1 MTTLTQAQIDVLS
14 GYANAGDRVNYYT
27 ALTSFG
33 VDYGYLALGVVL
45 DSELS
50 GRLANAYFM
59 AVAESEDVSVSSAQW
74 TAISEELMQR
84 DLAARIATGVT
95 NGIGETVYSD
105 LDYYAIRDYHAVAFS
120 TLGGTVSAGQGVSI
134 NAWTAYEPVE
144 VYGVTT
150 WDAMLSESAIYQN
163 AYGVILLA
171 SMVDLALQ
179 SADLSVASWASIVL
193 TEGFQAALAAGSPVV
208 FTEEISSTTV
218 SLGTHDGEAIAAPT
232 AEEGEQILLMAL
244 GGDDTITVD
253 GNGTYYDGG
262 AGDDTFVLS
271 EGGALA
277 LHGNSGV
284 DTIDASL
291 IAEGLNFYVGEGGA
305 ATVTGNTFGTTAFQS
320 VEEII
325 GTDYDDTF
333 AFSEAAYMA
342 VAGVIEINGCD
353 GLDTLILPDDA
364 GTIDPAELIVD
375 LANNQVGSGFVIE
388 NVESVM
394 GGALDD
400 DIRGDSLANTI
411 YGMGGDDSLLG
422 DGGADVIWG
431 GEGDDTIHAGT
442 ESDSVFG
449 EDGNDQLFGE
459 AGSDALYGGSGNDT
473 IYGGDAFDAI
483 VGGDGNDVLHGGNGD
498 DVIVAGAG
506 DDLLEGGAGDDE
518 LYGGLGAD
526 TFVFELGADTLPDF
540 ELGIDRLSGDG
551 GTITEAEGTTGVCIT
566 GSDGSVW
573 LPYLLLEDV
582 QQCASD
588 GLLWA

>member
-171 SMVDLALQ
+171 SM
-179 SADLSVASWASIVL
+179 
-193 TEGFQAALAAGSPVV
+193 
-208 FTEEISSTTV
+208 
-218 SLGTHDGEAIAAPT
+218 
-232 AEEGEQILLMAL
+232 EGEQILLMAL